1 METDA
6 IPAHNPLLMS
16 LPEIAELAGVRRPVV
31 TTWRRRHL
39 DFPAPV
45 AASEARP
52 LFNGHEVCSWLVETG
67 RAARG
72 EIEPDLRVYAL
83 AAVAQQAG
91 THRLLDTASALLCL
105 QHLDGEPLRDA
116 TSAELIARA
125 DAVDIDD
132 HLLRS
137 EIAADPGGA
146 VALAH
151 AVDDLVEA
159 AWGARQA
166 FERLLTVTSRH
177 AGPPAD
183 RLRPELLHLMA
194 ELSGASR
201 HSEQA
206 GSVRIADPWAG
217 RGDLLLATA
226 SLLSEAH
233 TPVFVAAERDEPTAR
248 LLRRR
253 LRVRGFPAEDAI
265 VEDRLGDDLP
275 APDVIVAALPYLPGE
290 TRSVSDTLN
299 IVDDLSLWLA
309 PGRTAVVL
317 GPAQALTARLQPY
330 SAEERLRARL
340 LSSGVVE
347 AILRLPGGMEPGR
360 PGYDT
365 ALWVLTANPDPRA
378 RGWVLIG
385 DVSDRDLSAE
395 VVQECVTDVVTW
407 HRDGY
412 QPTAHSRRHLVQVA
426 VRDLV
431 EHPQSLS
438 PKPLPSVRERTV
450 VTPRTIARLTE
461 LEAAL
466 ARPRRT
472 PEPVESG
479 LVIAGQ
485 PDRQRETIGALA
497 RRGWLRLGQG
507 SRIAAEHL
515 APDGHHRV
523 LGASDLR
530 APSMSPLIDRAILA
544 TEYPRATLT
553 EPGDVLVTL
562 TPEPAVHL
570 DERGFAVIQFPVRR
584 LRVTWDGQTR
594 LPPLVLAALLETA
607 IQARTAGAVRPP
619 RKLVDWELPVLTEST
634 AQQLDALLKRLA
646 ARRREVRSELELLD
660 ETWRI
665 VTTGITN
672 ATLTFPR

>member
-1 METDA
+1 METTA
-6 IPAHNPLLMS
+6 VPAPDPLLMS

-31 TTWRRRHL
+31 TTWRRRHP

-45 AASEARP
+45 TMSEARP
-52 LFNGHEVCSWLVETG
+52 LFNGHDVCSWLVETG
-67 RAARG
+67 RAGRA

-116 TSAELIARA
+116 TPAELITRA
-125 DAVDIDD
+125 DAVDIED
-132 HLLRS
+132 HLLCS
-137 EIAADPGGA
+137 EIAADPAGA

-151 AVDDLVEA
+151 AVDDLIEA
-159 AWGARQA
+159 AWGARPA
-166 FERLLTVTSRH
+166 FERLLTVTDRI
-177 AGPPAD
+177 AGPPVV
-183 RLRPELLHLMA
+183 RLRPELLRLMA

-201 HSEQA
+201 HSERA
-206 GSVRIADPWAG
+206 GSVRIAAPWAG

-233 TPVFVAAERDEPTAR
+233 TPMFVAAEQDEPTAR

-253 LRVRGFPAEDAI
+253 LRVHGFPAEDAI
-265 VEDRLGDDLP
+265 VQATLDDVP

-299 IVDDLSLWLA
+299 TVDDLSLWLA
-309 PGRTAVVL
+309 SGRTAIVL
-317 GPAQALTARLQPY
+317 GPAQALAARLAPY
-330 SAEERLRARL
+330 SAEERLRAKL
-340 LSSGVVE
+340 LTSGMVE
-347 AILRLPGGMEPGR
+347 AILRLPGGMVPAR

-365 ALWVLTANPDPRA
+365 AVWVLTANPNPRTQG
-378 RGWVLIG
+378 RVLLG
-385 DVSDRDLSAE
+385 DVSDRKLSDE
-395 VVQECVTDVVTW
+395 VVRECVTDVVTW
-407 HRDGY
+407 HRDEY
-412 QPTAHSRRHLVQVA
+412 QPTAHSRRHFVQVA

-431 EHPQSLS
+431 EHPRSLS
-438 PKPLPSVRERTV
+438 PKPLPSLRERTV

-466 ARPRRT
+466 ARPRQT
-472 PEPVESG
+472 PPPLASG
-479 LVIAGQ
+479 LVIGEQ
-485 PDRQRETIGALA
+485 TYSQRETIGALA
-497 RRGWLRLGQG
+497 RHGLLRLGQG
-507 SRIAAEHL
+507 SRIAVEHL
-515 APDGHHRV
+515 SPDGHHRV

-530 APSMSPLIDRAILA
+530 APGKSPLIDRAVLT
-544 TEYPRATLT
+544 TEYPRTTLT

-562 TPEPAVHL
+562 SPEPAVHL
-570 DERGFAVIQFPVRR
+570 DERGFSVIQFPVRR
-584 LRVTWDGQTR
+584 LRATPDGQSR
-594 LPPLVLAALLETA
+594 FPPHVLTALLETA

-619 RKLVDWELPVLTEST
+619 RKLVDWELPVLTEPT
-634 AQQLDALLKRLA
+634 AQQLDALLKRIA
-646 ARRREVRSELELLD
+646 TRRREARSELELLD